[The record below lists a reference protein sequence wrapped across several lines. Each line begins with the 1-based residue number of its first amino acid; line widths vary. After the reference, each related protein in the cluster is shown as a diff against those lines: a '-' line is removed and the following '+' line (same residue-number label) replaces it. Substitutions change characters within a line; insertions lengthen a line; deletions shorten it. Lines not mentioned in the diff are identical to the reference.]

1 MVKNF
6 KLWIDNSGILQ
17 EITNNQ
23 IFVDCE
29 TLMSNI
35 SREKNLFVRT
45 SIYDDAVK
53 LLKENNILPKA
64 KRNLRK
70 YKNKTH

>member
-1 MVKNF
+1 
-6 KLWIDNSGILQ
+6 
-17 EITNNQ
+17 
-23 IFVDCE
+23 
-29 TLMSNI
+29 MSNI